1 MQKRLLE
8 FNFAIILSWWQK
20 QQLVRKTFQVPVFS
34 SRAFDFTCSRRD
46 NMFLKM
52 LPQAL
57 ILASLLLFS
66 LPLSLSSPV
75 EARSGPVCSSGIYR
89 DLLFLSAYTPAQAYC
104 SANYA
109 QPVVTKRVNKR
120 WGLEER
126 GVTILPTTTTTTT
139 TTTTSTTS
147 TTTTTSTSSTT
158 SSTTTQVPT
167 TTPCPRTTTFTKPT
181 PKPKCTGQCATWSSL
196 EAIGGGI
203 LSTFCSCI
211 ETPKTVTIHTRGVSL
226 PSGNLQDSRL
236 T

>member
-1 MQKRLLE
+1 
-8 FNFAIILSWWQK
+8 
-20 QQLVRKTFQVPVFS
+20 
-34 SRAFDFTCSRRD
+34 
-46 NMFLKM
+46 M

-66 LPLSLSSPV
+66 LPFSLSSPV
-75 EARSGPVCSSGIYR
+75 EARSGAVCSSGIYK
-89 DLLFLSAYTPAQAYC
+89 DLLFLSAYAPAQAYC

-109 QPVVTKRVNKR
+109 QPVVTRRVNKR

-139 TTTTSTTS
+139 TTTTMTTTIS
-147 TTTTTSTSSTT
+147 TTTP
-158 SSTTTQVPT
+158 TTTQAPT
-167 TTPCPRTTTFTKPT
+167 TTPCPPTTTFTKPT
-181 PKPKCTGQCATWSSL
+181 AKPKCTRQCATWSSL
-196 EAIGGGI
+196 ETIGGGI

-226 PSGNLQDSRL
+226 HCSNLQDPKL